1 MEKQNTTVTVQQAKK
16 KRRLPSKKVTAISA
30 VTALL
35 SIAATLHFGVGAEN
49 ELMQLAIQTAAQMF
63 GSQ

>member
-1 MEKQNTTVTVQQAKK
+1 MEKQNTTITVQQAKK
-16 KRRLPSKKVTAISA
+16 KRRMPSKKVTAVSA

-49 ELMQLAIQTAAQMF
+49 ELMQLVIQTAGQLF

>member
-1 MEKQNTTVTVQQAKK
+1 MEKENTTITVQQAKK
-16 KRRLPSKKVTAISA
+16 KRRLPSKKVTAVSA

-35 SIAATLHFGVGAEN
+35 SIAAALHFGVGAEN
-49 ELMQLAIQTAAQMF
+49 ELVQLAIKTASQLF